1 MGSGAEGEAAA
12 AVWDGAP
19 VPGAGEGVD
28 AKRRWTEAGAHLR
41 AASTRVRSARGRA
54 SFMFPDD
61 RRARRDAR
69 RFGAFADDLKKVD
82 IIALP
87 SRLHDVA

>member
-1 MGSGAEGEAAA
+1 MSGVEGGAAA
-12 AVWDGAP
+12 AVGDGAP

-28 AKRRWTEAGAHLR
+28 AKRPRTEAGAHLR

-54 SFMFPDD
+54 SFMFPDH

-69 RFGAFADDLKKVD
+69 RLLV
-82 IIALP
+82 
-87 SRLHDVA
+87 RR